1 MRSISALIAVVC
13 LVLVS
18 CSQEGTVAA
27 SRSTP
32 SPAATIDLAPD
43 GGASEDPA
51 AAGETP
57 DPEVTFPPARV
68 LIDTSD
74 GSVIVD
80 AEKAETAEQRQLGL
94 MFRDSLG
101 SDEGMVFLFFEETAS
116 AFWMK
121 NVKIPLSIAFFDQDG
136 TILKILDMEPC
147 DSDPCELYD
156 PLYDDGTAV
165 TYFGALEVNQGKF
178 EEWGVEPGDRIT
190 VTH

>member
-1 MRSISALIAVVC
+1 MRSLPALLVAAC
-13 LVLVS
+13 LLLAS
-18 CSQEGTVAA
+18 CSQDGTVSA
-27 SRSTP
+27 SKEAP
-32 SPAATIDLAPD
+32 SPDATIDLAPE
-43 GGASEDPA
+43 GGRSEAPPEEGA
-51 AAGETP
+51 TP

-101 SDEGMVFLFFEETAS
+101 PDEGMVFLFFEETAS

-121 NVKIPLSIAFFDQDG
+121 NVEIPLSIAFFDQDG

-147 DSDPCELYD
+147 ESDPCEFYD
-156 PLYDDGTAV
+156 PLYDDGRAV
-165 TYFGALEVNQGKF
+165 TYFGALEVNQGMF
-178 EEWGVEPGDRIT
+178 EEWGVEEGDRIT

>member
-1 MRSISALIAVVC
+1 MRPVPVLVAVVC
-13 LVLVS
+13 LLLAS
-18 CSQEGTVAA
+18 CSQEGTVSA
-27 SRSTP
+27 SRERP
-32 SPAATIDLAPD
+32 SPEATIDLAPEAGD
-43 GGASEDPA
+43 TGTPA
-51 AAGETP
+51 AEETP

-68 LIDTSD
+68 LIDTSH

-101 SDEGMVFLFFEETAS
+101 PDEGMVFLFFEETAS

-121 NVKIPLSIAFFDQDG
+121 NVEIPLSIAFFDQDG

-147 DSDPCELYD
+147 EADPCEFYD
-156 PLYDDGTAV
+156 PLYDDGRAV

-178 EEWGVEPGDRIT
+178 EEWGVEEGDRIT